1 VSVQTTTTALL
12 DPSVPLSGR
21 PSWAS
26 HGAGP
31 SFPSSVARGRA
42 FPQLRISPASYQLVQ

>member
-21 PSWAS
+21 PSWATHGPWPCILYRWVGFLSLPRSPS
-26 HGAGP
+26 H
-31 SFPSSVARGRA
+31 S
-42 FPQLRISPASYQLVQ
+42 